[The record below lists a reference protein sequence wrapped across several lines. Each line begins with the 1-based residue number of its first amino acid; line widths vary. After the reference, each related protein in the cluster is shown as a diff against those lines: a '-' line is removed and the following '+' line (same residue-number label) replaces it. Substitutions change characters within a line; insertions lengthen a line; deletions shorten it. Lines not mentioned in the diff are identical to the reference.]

1 MSSLCRSF
9 KKPNLNWE
17 TRTGL
22 CPFHSQ
28 MCHERSRTLVFD
40 TGYIDSHD
48 DLGINANPKDRLRY
62 RRNTTCAVLNG
73 DGRINGWDGQIVNSS
88 SLRPA
93 PQEAHAYY
101 GPSLYK
107 GTNWTYSY
115 SNFASFYD
123 NFTAQVTL
131 PYQLDVEQAM
141 AVTSPQYTESDFEP
155 IPELV
160 QEKAD
165 LALLFLSFTGMYLGP
180 VDDPWY
186 SAHHQQAFDTGL
198 PFLND
203 RYARDEAIS
212 TLGCAVQHQ
221 FCMPNGNCTEFLGFD
236 QVQNVDWFNTALTPF
251 QNATFDRMLRA
262 VAPSLMRQLLENLA
276 LTTTPLLASS
286 ESLSGT
292 SGLVVSQALP
302 NTQWEEELKFWH
314 AIAMAQLQRTTVQW
328 ATGQIAPTPQYVHH
342 EKNG

>member
-1 MSSLCRSF
+1 MYTQYVAKGAHDVQLSLEYAQECYLSDTSNDLLSLSSKTSSNNMSSLCRSF

-73 DGRINGWDGQIVNSS
+73 DGRINGWGGQIVNSS
-88 SLRPA
+88 SPRPA

-203 RYARDEAIS
+203 RCSEQLY
-212 TLGCAVQHQ
+212 
-221 FCMPNGNCTEFLGFD
+221 NGQPDKLPRHH
-236 QVQNVDWFNTALTPF
+236 NTCSIWNP
-251 QNATFDRMLRA
+251 
-262 VAPSLMRQLLENLA
+262 PSLRKTFGSA
-276 LTTTPLLASS
+276 
-286 ESLSGT
+286 GT
-292 SGLVVSQALP
+292 S
-302 NTQWEEELKFWH
+302 
-314 AIAMAQLQRTTVQW
+314 
-328 ATGQIAPTPQYVHH
+328 
-342 EKNG
+342 